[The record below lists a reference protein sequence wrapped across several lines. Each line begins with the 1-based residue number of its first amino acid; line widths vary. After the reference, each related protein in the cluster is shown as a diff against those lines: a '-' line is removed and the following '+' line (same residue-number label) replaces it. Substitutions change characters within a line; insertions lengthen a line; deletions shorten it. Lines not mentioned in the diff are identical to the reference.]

1 MRHSWLLALVAA
13 TAITAGTVAVFG
25 GSEQEVLSASV
36 VEQPPLHD
44 PSSTTTISVLHANLV
59 GSDPLSEVEM
69 ELTEEVLEPTT
80 TTTEAT
86 TTTTI
91 VVAAESSPAPAPS
104 PSPAPRPTTTTTAP
118 PPPPPPSGEYRS
130 DYESDFYGRINSL
143 RSANGLGT
151 LTRDGSLD
159 SRARWWAK
167 SMAEAGKLSH
177 SNISSL
183 LPPWSAAGENVGKG
197 GSVSAVFNALKASSG
212 HYSVMTGDFTH
223 VGVGV
228 WVDGNGT
235 LWTVH
240 VFTR

>member
-1 MRHSWLLALVAA
+1 LWLLALVAA

-25 GSEQEVLSASV
+25 EPDHEVLSAPI
-36 VEQPPLHD
+36 VEEMPLHD
-44 PSSTTTISVLHANLV
+44 LSTTTTISVLHANLV

-69 ELTEEVLEPTT
+69 ELTEEMLEPT

-86 TTTTI
+86 TTTTT
-91 VVAAESSPAPAPS
+91 APAPAPAPTNS
-104 PSPAPRPTTTTTAP
+104 TSSSPRPTPTTTATTAP
-118 PPPPPPSGEYRS
+118 PPPPAPSGEYRS

-143 RSANGLGT
+143 RNANGLGS
-151 LTRDGSLD
+151 LSRDGSLD
-159 SRARWWAK
+159 SRARSWAK
-167 SMAEAGKLSH
+167 KMAEAGKLSH
-177 SNISSL
+177 SNLSSL

-197 GSVSAVFNALKASSG
+197 GSVSSVFNALTASSG

-223 VGVGV
+223 VGLGV
-228 WVDGNGT
+228 WVDANGT